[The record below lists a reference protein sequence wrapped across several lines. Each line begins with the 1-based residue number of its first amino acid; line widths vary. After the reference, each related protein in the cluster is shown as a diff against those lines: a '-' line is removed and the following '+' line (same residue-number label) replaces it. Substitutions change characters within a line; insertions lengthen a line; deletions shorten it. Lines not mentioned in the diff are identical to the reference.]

1 MVMVTP
7 KLKKQV
13 LMPRPGHHPRRFRQI
28 DAKERLDCQRQC
40 VIKARGRKS
49 SQIDNAHS
57 RGETKAATNVSTPA
71 VKTPKAAV
79 NKEIY
84 EQ

>member
-1 MVMVTP
+1 
-7 KLKKQV
+7 V
-13 LMPRPGHHPRRFRQI
+13 LSPSMPHPGNHSGRFRQI
-28 DAKERLDCQRQC
+28 DPKERLDCQRQC

-71 VKTPKAAV
+71 AKTPKAAV
-79 NKEIY
+79 NKDFY